1 MPEMRSCCV
10 NECIR
15 THETSLPR
23 KVGKTMS
30 DAPLTNEQCDDIDP
44 PEPKCT
50 DAPKRIWL
58 VIGDLDEDCKFD
70 DLADVSWS
78 SEQIGNQDIEYVRD
92 DTKAAMECRA
102 LGCQRDAAYKVI
114 EELRASNTA
123 LINECMHYRKKLR
136 ELSSA
141 ATDALTVTKS

>member
-1 MPEMRSCCV
+1 M
-10 NECIR
+10 
-15 THETSLPR
+15 
-23 KVGKTMS
+23 
-30 DAPLTNEQCDDIDP
+30 NEQVPSDELADIDP

-70 DLADVSWS
+70 DVGEVSWS

-102 LGCQRDAAYKVI
+102 LGCQRASAQQLID
-114 EELRASNTA
+114 ELRKQNAA
-123 LINECMHYRKKLR
+123 LTDECRHYRAKLR
-136 ELSSA
+136 ELA
-141 ATDALTVTKS
+141 ADAQLALKVKKS